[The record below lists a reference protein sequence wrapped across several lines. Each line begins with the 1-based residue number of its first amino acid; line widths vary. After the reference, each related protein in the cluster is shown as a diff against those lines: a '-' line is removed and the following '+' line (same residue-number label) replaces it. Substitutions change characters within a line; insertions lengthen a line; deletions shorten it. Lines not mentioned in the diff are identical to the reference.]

1 MEHKNM
7 AQEIEEETKFEE
19 KNNIVKEVFSW
30 IFKNI
35 KFLLIPASRLEELSI
50 KQIEYEKKTSKR
62 KFIRRMKSTLTIF
75 GILIIFF
82 IVTLAV
88 FAPWFSPYPLSDLV
102 GVSPGAYDPPSPNHL
117 LGQGRLGRD
126 ILGRIIYGARASLT
140 IALPAICFSLVF
152 GVIFGVIAGFYGG
165 WPDSIIMRIMD
176 IFLAFPGLILA
187 MVFIAIWG
195 QHMEFIM
202 LAYGIIGIPYYSRLI
217 RSSVVQ
223 ARELPYVEAAKVA
236 GAGNWRIMFKHIL
249 PNCIQPIIISFTFDI
264 GGIILSLA
272 GLAFLGFSDPQ
283 LIEWGNDIADA
294 RLHLYEAPWGA
305 FWPGMMILLAVLGFM
320 LLGDGL
326 RDALDPR
333 LRNIY
338 GGKKRKIKKEKKEKN
353 DSSGKKQED
362 W

>member
-1 MEHKNM
+1 MEKKNTQ
-7 AQEIEEETKFEE
+7 QEIEEEIKS
-19 KNNIVKEVFSW
+19 KGKDNIIKKIFSW
-30 IFKNI
+30 ILKNV

-50 KQIEYEKKTSKR
+50 RQIEYEKKISKR

-75 GILIIFF
+75 GMLLIFF
-82 IVTLAV
+82 IVTIAV
-88 FAPWFSPYPLSDLV
+88 FAPWFSPYTFDVLV
-102 GVSPGAYDPPSPNHL
+102 GIAPGNYDPPSPAHL

-140 IALPAICFSLVF
+140 IALPSILFSLIF

-165 WPDSIIMRIMD
+165 WADSIIMRIMD
-176 IFLAFPGLILA
+176 ILLAFPGLILA
-187 MVFIAIWG
+187 MVFIAMWG
-195 QHMEFIM
+195 QHMEYIM
-202 LAYGIIGIPYYSRLI
+202 LAYGIIGVPYYSRLI

-223 ARELPYVEAAKVA
+223 SRDLPYVQAAKVT

-249 PNCIQPIIISFTFDI
+249 PNCIQPVIISFTFDI

-305 FWPGMMILLAVLGFM
+305 FWPGFMILLAVLGFM

-338 GGKKRKIKKEKKEKN
+338 GAKKKKRKKGKKEEN
-353 DSSGKKQED
+353 DSYEKK
-362 W
+362 